1 MTEPYKP
8 DAFAALNSRDH
19 ICDVT
24 KRILAHKGGKKT
36 NFRREGVENLSSPFD
51 FNLFLNQEDKF
62 VNR

>member
-1 MTEPYKP
+1 MLLLHLIREIAYATPRKGSW
-8 DAFAALNSRDH
+8 L
-19 ICDVT
+19 I
-24 KRILAHKGGKKT
+24 KGGKKT